1 MRFVKSLIIIT
12 LMSVFS
18 IAEGQTRDVFLDK
31 INFSDTTLID
41 SEFLKTA
48 IADYITE
55 AQNADL
61 PPERKVYHVILAADN
76 VLSRSVTSYQMYRFV
91 YQYLIYGFS
100 ELGAN
105 QVVDYMVRMPYL
117 EYLDAT
123 KEQLNEIQEIAGTY
137 NRVKIGMYVPDIQS
151 VTIDGEK
158 FRLYNVDAEYTIVF
172 FWSYSC
178 PHCRELIMELAD
190 FAGKNKNFSVVTVS
204 VSGRMRQV
212 KRILKKFK
220 LKGYHICDGL
230 GWESPIVEALAV
242 DMTPSFLLLDRDK
255 KIIAKPFDIED
266 IINEIE

>member
-1 MRFVKSLIIIT
+1 MRFAKSLIIIV

-18 IAEGQTRDVFLDK
+18 VAKGQTKNVFLDK
-31 INFSDTTLID
+31 IDFCDTTLID

-55 AQNADL
+55 AQNAGL
-61 PPERKVYHVILAADN
+61 PPEKQIYRVILAADN
-76 VLSRSVTSYQMYRFV
+76 VLSRSITSYQMYRFV
-91 YQYLIYGFS
+91 YQYLISGFS
-100 ELGAN
+100 ELGTN
-105 QVVDYMVRMPYL
+105 EIIDYMMRMPYL

-123 KEQLNEIQEIAGTY
+123 KEQINEIQKIAETY

-151 VTIDGEK
+151 VTVEGEK
-158 FRLYNVDAEYTIVF
+158 FRLYDVDAEYTIVF

-190 FAGKNKNFSVVTVS
+190 FTKENSNFSVVTVS
-204 VSGRMRQV
+204 VSGRMKQV
-212 KRILKKFK
+212 KRILKKSK

-230 GWESPIVEALAV
+230 GWESPIVKSLAV
-242 DMTPSFLLLDRDK
+242 DMTPSFFLLDRDK

-266 IINEIE
+266 IINKTE